1 MERMT
6 YLSEESKVIY
16 ESKDGKEEKV
26 FDALEWLAAMGLSM
40 KKKMI
45 FAPTHAV
52 LKNLAFVTGRGLK
65 DEFLGIP
72 RTAVRFSRSGTN
84 SLSLVVLKEPP

>member
-1 MERMT
+1 M
-6 YLSEESKVIY
+6 
-16 ESKDGKEEKV
+16 D
-26 FDALEWLAAMGLSM
+26 LSM

-45 FAPTHAV
+45 SAPTHAV

-72 RTAVRFSRSGTN
+72 RTAVD
-84 SLSLVVLKEPP
+84 LVDQGHCFFDACAREKWPLRGSQNAPNPP